1 MALDDLLAE
10 MVALDGTDL
19 FLAVG
24 HAPVV
29 NAHGRWVEVGG
40 GVALDAPALTALV
53 RAALP
58 PDDFARFSAEGD
70 ADAAYAV
77 PGGDRFRV
85 NAFRQRGEPGLVL
98 RRLRSRIPTLEE
110 LGAPPVLG
118 ALAQLPRGLVLVT
131 GATGTGKSTTL
142 AAMLA
147 LRNAT
152 QPGHI
157 VTLEDP
163 IEFVHPHGKSLVSQR
178 DVGLDTASF
187 ATGIKHALRQAPSV
201 LLVGEI
207 RDAETAEAA
216 LHVSETGHLVLAT
229 LHSTNANQALKRLVN
244 LFPATAERSVL
255 HHLSLELKAIVSQR
269 LLPRADGQGRVA
281 AFEVLLGTPRAADL
295 VREGRIEELKE
306 AMTQAA
312 SEGASTFDDAVYRL
326 FRAGTVT
333 ADAAI
338 AAADS
343 ATDMRTR
350 MKLDAGVV
358 PSSGPAPRI
367 RITSS

>member
-29 NAHGRWVEVGG
+29 STHGRYVDIGG
-40 GVALDAPALTALV
+40 DAPLDATALLALA
-53 RAALP
+53 RSALP
-58 PDDFARFSAEGD
+58 APEWTTFERHGD
-70 ADAAYAV
+70 ASAAYAG

-85 NAFRQRGEPGLVL
+85 CAFRQRGEPGLVL
-98 RRLRSRIPTLEE
+98 RRLRAQIPSLEA
-110 LGAPPVLG
+110 LGAPPVLQT
-118 ALAQLPRGLVLVT
+118 LAQLPRGLVLVT

-142 AAMLA
+142 AAMVA

-152 QPGHI
+152 LPGHI

-163 IEFVHPHGKSLVSQR
+163 IEFVHPHGKSLVTQR
-178 DVGLDTASF
+178 DVGLDTVSF
-187 ATGIKHALRQAPSV
+187 ATGIKSALRQAPSV

-255 HHLSLELKAIVSQR
+255 HMLSLELKAIVSQR
-269 LLPRADGQGRVA
+269 LLPRADGAGRVA

-295 VREGRIEELKE
+295 IREGRVEELKE

-312 SEGASTFDDAVYRL
+312 TEGASTFDDAVYRL
-326 FRAGTVT
+326 YRAGTVT
-333 ADAAI
+333 AEAAVV
-338 AAADS
+338 AADS
-343 ATDMRTR
+343 PTDMRTR
-350 MKLDAGVV
+350 MKLDAGVA
-358 PSSGPAPRI
+358 PAASPAPRI